1 MTESCCRRASHDTD
15 VAASPALLSE
25 SEASELF
32 GDYIDEDSQ
41 TVQRVRPLSHAPM
54 SCAASSLTQCTGSM
68 HSSSTQCTRHWLNA
82 LITDSMPSSLT
93 QSTRHW
99 LSALITGS
107 MHSSLTQCIHHWL
120 NALITDSMHSSLTEC
135 THH

>member
-1 MTESCCRRASHDTD
+1 MQQTIIQQTLNVAYNNTADAEKYCTMTKACCRRASHETD

-41 TVQRVRPLSHAPM
+41 TVQRVRPPSCTHALY
-54 SCAASSLTQCTGSM
+54 S
-68 HSSSTQCTRHWLNA
+68 
-82 LITDSMPSSLT
+82 LIT
-93 QSTRHW
+93 H
-99 LSALITGS
+99 S
-107 MHSSLTQCIHHWL
+107 MHSSLAQ
-120 NALITDSMHSSLTEC
+120 C